1 MGLGLGLVSAES
13 EEDGNSA
20 AETMAW
26 ARRERA
32 RRMVAAETHVAHFW
46 GPRLVLGLIL
56 AFLLLPHPALPGP
69 FIEGGEEEEE
79 GHRAERREGWREGA
93 RRSAFKQA
101 AAAAVLAPPIPIP
114 APAPA
119 PASARPRQAS
129 RPPPDAAEKR

>member
-1 MGLGLGLVSAES
+1 MSVES
-13 EEDGNSA
+13 EEDGNCA

-56 AFLLLPHPALPGP
+56 AFLLLPPPALPGP
-69 FIEGGEEEEE
+69 FIEGEEGEEEEEEE

-119 PASARPRQAS
+119 SARPRQAS
-129 RPPPDAAEKR
+129 RAPPDAAEKR